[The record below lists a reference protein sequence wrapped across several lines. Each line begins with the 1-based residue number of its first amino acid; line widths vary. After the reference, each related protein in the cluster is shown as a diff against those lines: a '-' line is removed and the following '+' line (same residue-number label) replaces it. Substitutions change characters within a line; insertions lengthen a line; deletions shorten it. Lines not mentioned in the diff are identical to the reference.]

1 MYILSS
7 SHLRDTSSS
16 LLSFFPNFPFLFQ
29 FTISSPKSLSNF
41 PNSKEKDTATGGAKH
56 SPKSKQFPQN
66 QNNHFTDLVRR
77 RRLSLSLESSAR
89 PPFVVSTP
97 SALCSRGVAVAGVQ
111 WSSAVVLRTAPR
123 SQIVDVAARSRRIVS
138 PVQQH
143 LHYRPPPHRHALWL
157 SGSAADPRA
166 AAFRSFGADLGEQ
179 NRR

>member
-1 MYILSS
+1 MEGVLSS

-16 LLSFFPNFPFLFQ
+16 LLSFFPNLPFLFK

-41 PNSKEKDTATGGAKH
+41 PNSKEKRHSHWRSKILSQIKTI
-56 SPKSKQFPQN
+56 SPKSKQPFYRSN
-66 QNNHFTDLVRR
+66 SSSS
-77 RRLSLSLESSAR
+77 SLSLESSAR
-89 PPFVVSTP
+89 PPFTVSTP

-111 WSSAVVLRTAPR
+111 WSSAVVLRTALR

-143 LHYRPPPHRHALWL
+143 LRYRPPPHRHALWL

-166 AAFRSFGADLGEQ
+166 AAFRSK
-179 NRR
+179 